1 MRAVSSEVELED
13 APCPCG
19 SEAGDALVFVGR
31 DRLHGLPGE
40 FAVVRCL
47 ACDLVR
53 TNPRPTRE
61 TIGFYYPSSYRLH
74 QAPPPPAP
82 TKPRRFARARKLASS
97 MIDFRT
103 KPLPENGPGHYYEVG
118 CGNGGFLRV
127 MQSKGWSVEGLEPG
141 ETGAES
147 ARAQGLDVV
156 CAQLEDAPAPKKTPD
171 LVAAWMVLEH
181 LHDPVA
187 GLRRLHEWT
196 RPGAYL
202 AASVPNVES
211 LEFSVFKGAWYAL
224 QVPTH
229 LYFYTPKTLAALFDS
244 AGWTLERVFH
254 HRNITN
260 LVTSTGYKL
269 EDLGVAPALAQHLIG
284 YPSRATWQLLA
295 TYPLATV
302 LAALGQTGRIT
313 VWARRR

>member
-1 MRAVSSEVELED
+1 MVPDEVVLED
-13 APCPCG
+13 VPCPCG
-19 SEAGDALVFVGR
+19 SSAGDALVFVGR
-31 DRLHGLPGE
+31 DRLHDLPGE

-61 TIGFYYPSSYRLH
+61 TIGYYYPTTYRLH
-74 QAPPPPAP
+74 QAPAAPPAP
-82 TKPRRFARARKLASS
+82 KPRRFGALRSLAGKA
-97 MIDFRT
+97 IDFRT
-103 KPLPENGPGHYYEVG
+103 KPLPPARPGHYYEVG

-127 MQSKGWSVEGLEPG
+127 MQQQGWSVEGLEPG
-141 ETGAES
+141 ETGAEA

-156 CAQLEDAPAPKKTPD
+156 CAQLESAPPPNQTPD

-181 LHDPVA
+181 LHDPLA
-187 GLRRLHEWT
+187 GLERLRDWT
-196 RPGAYL
+196 KPGAYL
-202 AASVPNVES
+202 AASVPNIES
-211 LEFSVFKGAWYAL
+211 LEFSAFKGAWYAL
-224 QVPTH
+224 QLPTH
-229 LYFYTPKTLAALFDS
+229 LFFYTPKTLGDLFRR
-244 AGWTLERVFH
+244 AGWELERVFH
-254 HRNITN
+254 HRNVTN
-260 LVTSTGYKL
+260 LITSVGLKL
-269 EDLGVAPALAQHLIG
+269 EDTGLAPELAKRLVT